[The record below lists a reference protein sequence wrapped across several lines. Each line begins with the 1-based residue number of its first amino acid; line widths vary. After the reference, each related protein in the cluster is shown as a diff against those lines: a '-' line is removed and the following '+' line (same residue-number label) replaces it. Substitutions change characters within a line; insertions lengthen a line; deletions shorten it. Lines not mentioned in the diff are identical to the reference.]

1 MTFPNLPH
9 RTSLR
14 SGAAALLAG
23 SVLAACSSPESN
35 TSNTVERDISITEV
49 TIRNEAAVTPAPE
62 VAGNASGATIGG
74 DGSEIVLNPLTAA
87 DVEGAKLEGELAC
100 SFATSASTAPLLLGK
115 ANVGP
120 NETAWSVVK
129 VSDDVEP
136 LSAGGGFN
144 AMVRG
149 VTFSGKGK
157 TIRIAPTGEKAA
169 ESGESPPVPATLTYD
184 RADGARRVIEGLW
197 TCGP

>member
-1 MTFPNLPH
+1 VC
-9 RTSLR
+9 
-14 SGAAALLAG
+14 
-23 SVLAACSSPESN
+23 SVLVACSSPQSN
-35 TSNTVERDISITEV
+35 TTNVTERDVSITEV
-49 TIRNEAAVTPAPE
+49 TIRNEAAVAPAPE
-62 VAGNASGATIGG
+62 APDNASGATIGG

-87 DVEGAKLEGELAC
+87 DVDGAKLEGELAC
-100 SFATSASTAPLLLGK
+100 SFATSAGAAPLLLGR

-129 VSDDVEP
+129 VGDYVEP

-157 TIRIAPTGEKAA
+157 TIRIAPTGENAA
-169 ESGESPPVPATLTYD
+169 GSGESPPVPATLTYD

>member
-1 MTFPNLPH
+1 MIFPNIPD
-9 RTSLR
+9 RASLC
-14 SGAAALLAG
+14 SGAAVLLAC
-23 SVLAACSSPESN
+23 SALAACSSPESN
-35 TSNTVERDISITEV
+35 TTNVVERDISITEV
-49 TIRNEAAVTPAPE
+49 TIRNEATTVPVAEAPA
-62 VAGNASGATIGG
+62 NASGATIGG
-74 DGSEIVLNPLTAA
+74 DGSEIVLSPLTAA

-100 SFATSASTAPLLLGK
+100 SFATSAGVAPLLIGK
-115 ANVGP
+115 ANVGV

-129 VSDDVEP
+129 VGDYVEP

-157 TIRIAPTGEKAA
+157 SIRIAPTGEKAA
-169 ESGESPPVPATLTYD
+169 GGGESPPVPATLTYD
-184 RADGARRVIEGLW
+184 RMDGARRTIEGLW